1 MEYGFL
7 RILIIGIFI
16 ALCYGAVKLIS
27 YATKGK
33 IIADG
38 FAAINAFLYVGLVIN
53 LFVVIDE
60 PFPSWITILV
70 IIGGLLYRRKSSGRW
85 I

>member
-7 RILIIGIFI
+7 RILIIGLFI
-16 ALCYGAVKLIS
+16 LFFYGVVKLIS

-33 IIADG
+33 IVADG
-38 FAAINAFLYVGLVIN
+38 FAALNAFLYFGLIVN
-53 LFVVIDE
+53 LFIVFEE
-60 PFPSWITILV
+60 PFPSWMTLLV
-70 IIGGLLYRRKSSGRW
+70 IIGGLLYRRRTYGRW

>member
-7 RILIIGIFI
+7 RILIIGLFI
-16 ALCYGAVKLIS
+16 LLCYGAVKLIS

-38 FAAINAFLYVGLVIN
+38 FAALNAFLYLGLIVN
-53 LFVVIDE
+53 LFVVFEE
-60 PFPSWITILV
+60 PFPSWITLLV
-70 IIGGLLYRRKSSGRW
+70 IIGGLLYRRSTYGRW